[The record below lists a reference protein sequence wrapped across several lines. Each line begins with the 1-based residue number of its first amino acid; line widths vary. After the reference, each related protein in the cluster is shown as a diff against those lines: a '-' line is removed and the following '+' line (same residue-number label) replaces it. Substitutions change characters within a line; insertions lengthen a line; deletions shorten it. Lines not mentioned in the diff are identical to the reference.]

1 MNWTSSWNYIAPL
14 WAIQIKWVEQMLWRV
29 KIEPTAKKR
38 DAFGHTGHFVGGS
51 QLWMFRSSRS
61 MISTFN
67 LTLTLVAIWLIP
79 NLNSRGHHVPIL
91 QPGEALLP
99 QRLPHPLLQPL
110 QLHRLYLQIITD
122 LPARTLC
129 QLERSLTN
137 GSGIFHFS
145 LNSPQTGVIFNNG
158 RVQFTPIPPIPIQA
172 WSVSW
177 LELRT
182 CPVARVARVACA
194 APTSGDPPPW
204 LSSQL
209 VPQIKQK
216 KLG

>member
-1 MNWTSSWNYIAPL
+1 MNELDKFLKLHRSFMSYSDQMSGTNAMTRKNWTDCKEARRIWTHWPFCGGGLNYECSDPA
-14 WAIQIKWVEQMLWRV
+14 
-29 KIEPTAKKR
+29 
-38 DAFGHTGHFVGGS
+38 
-51 QLWMFRSSRS
+51 RS

-67 LTLTLVAIWLIP
+67 LTLTLVAIWLIA

-99 QRLPHPLLQPL
+99 QRLPHPLLFPL

-122 LPARTLC
+122 LPARSLC
-129 QLERSLTN
+129 QLERTLTN

-158 RVQFTPIPPIPIQA
+158 RVPSSSLRSPQSRSKPGPSA
-172 WSVSW
+172 DWSSA
-177 LELRT
+177 
-182 CPVARVARVACA
+182 PVLWPEWPVPR
-194 APTSGDPPPW
+194 PPPW
-204 LSSQL
+204 LSIQL